1 MMINTEDNIVLKFT
15 GRLGKA
21 ICGKLKG
28 GINIFCSGKVDNN
41 KYMQV
46 M

>member
-1 MMINTEDNIVLKFT
+1 MV
-15 GRLGKA
+15 
-21 ICGKLKG
+21 KG

-46 M
+46 MQVERIWFLP